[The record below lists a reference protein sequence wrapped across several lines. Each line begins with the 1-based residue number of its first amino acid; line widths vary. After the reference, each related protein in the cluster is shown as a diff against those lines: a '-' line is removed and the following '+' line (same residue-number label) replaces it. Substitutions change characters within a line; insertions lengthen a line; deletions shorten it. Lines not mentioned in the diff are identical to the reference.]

1 MKSKSLYI
9 LLLLYAFFLFT
20 SEDCSSGSE
29 EAAKS
34 EKAIFQSRVESI
46 EEGFEAKYLS
56 ETSKIAFEEKAK
68 HKLIDFGDYFS
79 IYSNKSLDTI
89 FRENS
94 KHVLMNL
101 FYSEEN
107 TLKFGLNVSGDTQN
121 LRLQESIEAFDRS
134 KYDAIHFTIDSI
146 QTMRALERQNE
157 TTYGGKLKFVQEV
170 DGVYMG
176 DTILLNVLSVQCDFY
191 VTKVNKK
198 FGGESR
204 SVWKVFLGNMD

>member
-1 MKSKSLYI
+1 M
-9 LLLLYAFFLFT
+9 LLYAFFLFT
-20 SEDCSSGSE
+20 SEDCSSDSE
-29 EAAKS
+29 EREKS
-34 EKAIFQSRVESI
+34 EKVTFQSRIDSI
-46 EEGFEAKYLS
+46 EQGFEAKYLS

-68 HKLIDFGDYFS
+68 QKLIDFGDYFS

-94 KHVLMNL
+94 KQLLMNL
-101 FYSEEN
+101 FYNEEN

-121 LRLQESIEAFDRS
+121 LRLQECIEASDRS
-134 KYDAIHFTIDSI
+134 KYEAIYFTIDSI

-157 TTYGGKLKFVQEV
+157 TTYAGKLKCLQKV
-170 DGVYMG
+170 DATYMG